1 MSRPGPWRTGG
12 AQHGEAESLIV
23 NWNAARSWL
32 GTVVRLALGA
42 IWIWAAVPKL
52 HSPRTF
58 IEAVRAYD
66 ATPEW
71 LSQAIAY
78 GLPVL
83 EFCIGVALIIG
94 ISARIAAA
102 ASGVLFLIFLIGI
115 IQAAARGLELSCG
128 CFGGGGET
136 LSTQYTLDILRD
148 IGLLVLA
155 VYLVLWPFTQLS
167 LEQYLAR
174 HDGVEVLS
182 AKKMRSP
189 EGRRKYNAMLET
201 KRKAAR
207 DRALYVNSSIA
218 IVVLLVSFIGIG
230 VQANRA
236 KIAGDLTA
244 THATVANGVV
254 YGAKAAATV
263 DIYEDYQCPHCRD
276 FEQNAATTLDADVKA
291 NLAQVR
297 YHPMAFKDTSA
308 TPNYST
314 RAANA
319 ALCASDIGVDFFVK
333 YHNYLFGKDAS
344 GKEIQPDESGPGRT
358 DAQLVAYGKTLGVP
372 AKQKTT
378 FAACVQGEQH
388 KALVQALTAEASK
401 RGVSSTPTVF
411 VNGKKLGS
419 VDLATLKSAIAAA
432 DAKGPAPSPSPT
444 GSASAS
450 GSPSTSATPSGTA
463 TP

>member
-1 MSRPGPWRTGG
+1 
-12 AQHGEAESLIV
+12 V

-52 HSPRTF
+52 SSPRTF

-83 EFCIGVALIIG
+83 EFCLGVALIIG
-94 ISARIAAA
+94 ISVRIAAA
-102 ASGVLFLIFLIGI
+102 ASGVLFVVFLIGI

-155 VYLVLWPFTQLS
+155 VYLVVWPFTQLS

-174 HDGVEVLS
+174 HDEADPLS
-182 AKKMRSP
+182 PKKMRTP

-230 VQANRA
+230 VQSNRA
-236 KIAGDLTA
+236 KIAGDLSA
-244 THATVANGVV
+244 TNASVSNGVV
-254 YGAKAAATV
+254 YGKKAAATV
-263 DIYEDYQCPHCRD
+263 DVYEDFQCPHCRD
-276 FEQNAATTLDADVKA
+276 FEQSVASTLDSDVTA

-297 YHPMAFKDTSA
+297 FHPMSFLDSSA
-308 TPNYST
+308 NANYST

-333 YHNYLFGKDAS
+333 YHNYLFGKDSS
-344 GKEIQPDESGPGRT
+344 GNEIQPDESGPGRT
-358 DAQLVAYGKTLGVP
+358 DAQLIAYAKAVGLP
-372 AKQKTT
+372 SKQKTT
-378 FAACVQGEQH
+378 FAACVQGQQH

-411 VNGKKLGS
+411 VNGKKLDS
-419 VDLATLKSAIAAA
+419 VDLDSLKSAIAAA

-444 GSASAS
+444 GSATGSATTSPSAS
-450 GSPSTSATPSGTA
+450 VLPSGTA